1 MALVQ
6 EMHIRETPNTYIHH
20 DQLFK
25 QLIQTFFEE
34 FLEAFFPEVHKSI
47 DFSALK
53 PLSEEMFTD
62 LLEGES
68 RRADIIIET
77 KLKKQETII
86 IIHVE
91 PQSYG
96 QPNFH
101 ERMYHYFSLLYN
113 RYRKPVL
120 PIAIFSYD
128 QKRNEQNQFTVS
140 FPFFHVLIFQFLML
154 ELKKMNWRSYIQTS
168 NPVAAALLSKM
179 GYTEKE
185 RVQVKKE
192 FLRML
197 VKMELNPAKAEL
209 INGFFETYL
218 SLNKHEEEKLMEEI
232 KQLDQ
237 HESDQIFKLP
247 NSWREK
253 GLKEGLQ
260 EGLKEGKMQ
269 EKRQVA
275 LEMLKEGLNIELIAK
290 ITKLDQKEIEE
301 LKRNL

>member
-1 MALVQ
+1 
-6 EMHIRETPNTYIHH
+6 
-20 DQLFK
+20 
-25 QLIQTFFEE
+25 
-34 FLEAFFPEVHKSI
+34 
-47 DFSALK
+47 
-53 PLSEEMFTD
+53 
-62 LLEGES
+62 
-68 RRADIIIET
+68 
-77 KLKKQETII
+77 
-86 IIHVE
+86 
-91 PQSYG
+91 
-96 QPNFH
+96 
-101 ERMYHYFSLLYN
+101 
-113 RYRKPVL
+113 
-120 PIAIFSYD
+120 
-128 QKRNEQNQFTVS
+128 
-140 FPFFHVLIFQFLML
+140 ML

>member
-1 MALVQ
+1 MAL
-6 EMHIRETPNTYIHH
+6 EMLVLEDSNQYIHH

-25 QLIQTFFEE
+25 QLLHTFFSE
-34 FLEAFFPEVHKSI
+34 FLEAFFPEVHRNI
-47 DFSALK
+47 DFSSLK

-62 LLEGES
+62 IIEGES
-68 RRADIIIET
+68 RRADIILET
-77 KLKKQETII
+77 KLKDQETLI

-101 ERMYHYFSLLYN
+101 ERMYHYFSLIYN

-128 QKRNEQNQFTVS
+128 QKRIEQNQFTVS
-140 FPFFHVLIFQFLML
+140 FPFFHVLTFQFLML
-154 ELKKMNWRSYIQTS
+154 ELKKMDWRSFIHTK

-179 GYTEKE
+179 GHTEKE
-185 RVQVKKE
+185 KVQVKKE

-197 VKMELNPAKAEL
+197 VKMELNSAKAEL

-218 SLNKHEEEKLMEEI
+218 SLNESEEEELMKEI
-232 KQLDQ
+232 KQLDHQ
-237 HESDQIFKLP
+237 ESEQIFKLP

-253 GLKEGLQ
+253 GIAEGIQ
-260 EGLKEGKMQ
+260 KGRAEGIQK
-269 EKRQVA
+269 EKRQTA
-275 LEMLKEGLNIELIAK
+275 LEMLREGLSVELIAK
-290 ITKLDQKEIEE
+290 VTKLSHNEIED
-301 LKRNL
+301 LRGSL

>member
-1 MALVQ
+1 MALAQ
-6 EMHIRETPNTYIHH
+6 EMLIHETPNTYIHH

-47 DFSALK
+47 DFSVLK

-128 QKRNEQNQFTVS
+128 QKRNEQNQFTVT
-140 FPFFHVLIFQFLML
+140 FPFFHVLSFQFLML

-237 HESDQIFKLP
+237 IESDQIFKLP

-253 GLKEGLQ
+253 GLKEGLI
-260 EGLKEGKMQ
+260 EGKMQ

-275 LEMLKEGLNIELIAK
+275 LEMLKEGLKMELIAK

-301 LKRNL
+301 LMKSL

>member
-1 MALVQ
+1 MALALLV
-6 EMHIRETPNTYIHH
+6 RELPSQYIHH

-25 QLIQTFFEE
+25 QLLHTFFAE
-34 FLEAFFPEVHKSI
+34 FLEVFFPEAHKHI
-47 DFSALK
+47 DFSELK

-62 LLEGES
+62 LIEGES

-77 KLKKQETII
+77 KLKNLETVV

-96 QPNFH
+96 QPEFH

-113 RYRKPVL
+113 RYRKPIL

-140 FPFFHVLIFQFLML
+140 FPFFHVLSFQFLML
-154 ELKKMNWRSYIQTS
+154 ELRKMDWRSYIHTN

-185 RVQVKKE
+185 KVQVKKE

-209 INGFFETYL
+209 VNGFFETYL
-218 SLNKHEEEKLMEEI
+218 SLNESEEEYLMEEI

-237 HESDQIFKLP
+237 QEAEQIFKLP

-253 GLKEGLQ
+253 GKKKES
-260 EGLKEGKMQ
+260 EGIKKESKKGKW
-269 EKRQVA
+269 KKKDR
-275 LEMLKEGLNIELIAK
+275 LPLI
-290 ITKLDQKEIEE
+290 
-301 LKRNL
+301 

>member
-1 MALVQ
+1 MAMLLH
-6 EMHIRETPNTYIHH
+6 ENPNPYIHH

-25 QLIQTFFEE
+25 QLIHTFFAE
-34 FLEAFFPEVHKSI
+34 FLEAFFPAVYEHI
-47 DFSALK
+47 DFSSIRAL
-53 PLSEEMFTD
+53 PEEMFTD

-77 KLKKQETII
+77 KLKNEDTLI

-91 PQSYG
+91 PQSYA

-101 ERMYHYFSLLYN
+101 ERMFQYFCLLYS
-113 RYRKPVL
+113 RERKPIL

-128 QKRNEQNQFTVS
+128 QIRDEKNSFRMS
-140 FPFFHVLIFQFLML
+140 FPFFHVLIFVFLIL
-154 ELKKMNWRSYIQTS
+154 ELRKMNWRFFLNTN

-197 VKMELNPAKAEL
+197 VKMKLDPARAEL

-218 SLNKHEEEKLMEEI
+218 SLTESEEEELMEEI
-232 KQLDQ
+232 KQLNPN
-237 HESDQIFKLP
+237 EAEQIIELP

-253 GLKEGLQ
+253 GREEGRI
-260 EGLKEGKMQ
+260 EGRKEGKF
-269 EKRQVA
+269 EAKIEDAR
-275 LEMLKEGLNIELIAK
+275 EMLKEGLAVDLIAK
-290 ITKLDQKEIEE
+290 ITKLNLKEIEE
-301 LKRNL
+301 LKKTI